1 MNRQQSLLALT
12 LREAQVPLSVKTFD
26 DRLVLQKAVYLLQA
40 ANIHLGYRYRWY
52 LRGPYS
58 TEVASDAFFIVG
70 QHETL
75 NEELKR
81 WVVDDTSRQRI
92 EQLQPLFTPNGRRPI
107 SQRLELLASV
117 LFLLKT
123 NQAEASAPDNIARI
137 LKIND
142 KPFNEQDVQEALAEL
157 RQYDL
162 VA

>member
-1 MNRQQSLLALT
+1 MNRQQILLALT
-12 LREAQVPLSVKTFD
+12 LRNAQVPLSVKTFD

-58 TEVASDAFFIVG
+58 TDVASDAFFVVG
-70 QHETL
+70 QSESL
-75 NEELKR
+75 NDELQR
-81 WVVDDTSRQRI
+81 WVLDDTSRQRI
-92 EQLQPLFTPNGRRPI
+92 EQLKPLFTTNGPRPVP
-107 SQRLELLASV
+107 QRLELLASV

-123 NQAEASAPDNIARI
+123 NQAEAPDKIARI

-142 KPFNEQDVQEALAEL
+142 KPFNEQDVQEALVEL
-157 RQYDL
+157 RKYDL

>member
-1 MNRQQSLLALT
+1 MLER
-12 LREAQVPLSVKTFD
+12 P
-26 DRLVLQKAVYLLQA
+26 
-40 ANIHLGYRYRWY
+40 
-52 LRGPYS
+52 
-58 TEVASDAFFIVG
+58 
-70 QHETL
+70 ETL

-92 EQLQPLFTPNGRRPI
+92 EQLKPLFTPNGRRPI

-123 NQAEASAPDNIARI
+123 NQAEVSATEKIARI